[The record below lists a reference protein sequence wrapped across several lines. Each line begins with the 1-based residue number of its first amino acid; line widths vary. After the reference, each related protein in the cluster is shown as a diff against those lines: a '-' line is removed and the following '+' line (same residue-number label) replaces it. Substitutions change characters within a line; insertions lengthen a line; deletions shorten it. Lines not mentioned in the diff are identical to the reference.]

1 MSMKARLCVI
11 FLLLPLLLLTGC
23 ASIGP
28 ATVSR
33 DRFDYASSI
42 TESWKRQTLLNI
54 VKIRY
59 IEPLFFVD
67 VGQIVSGYTLE
78 TGVSLGASDGKLNS
92 FVASSI
98 NAGVSGKYTDRPTIT
113 YTPLTGPTFVR
124 SVMTPIS
131 PAHLLFAVQSGVP
144 ADMIFK
150 LGVASI
156 NGLRNDSATIDGYIR
171 ANKKYL
177 RVVELM
183 RRLQLAGA
191 VNIKMIRQKD
201 NQESAFVS
209 FHPATG
215 NTEISLQVKELR
227 ELLGL
232 DGTVHSYRLIY
243 GNAPDSNREI
253 AMQTFSVMHMLAS
266 LSARVDVP
274 LKDVA
279 EKRASPGIR
288 EMPEVLDREG
298 GFLVKSSDTAPQ
310 DAYVSVKY
318 RDAWFWIDDKDQI
331 SKRAISVI
339 VLILSLADTGSDKP
353 LPLVTIPAQ

>member
-1 MSMKARLCVI
+1 MRPLETVDQADGRYRLLRIMSMKARLCVI
-11 FLLLPLLLLTGC
+11 FLILPLLLFTGC

-78 TGVSLGASDGKLNS
+78 TGLSLGASDGKLNS

-98 NAGVSGKYTDRPTIT
+98 SAGVSGKYTDRPTIT

-156 NGLRNDSATIDGYIR
+156 NGLRNDSATVDGYIH

-201 NQESAFVS
+201 NQENAFVS
-209 FHPATG
+209 FQATG

-227 ELLGL
+227 EILGL

-243 GNAPDSNREI
+243 GNVPESNREI
-253 AMQTFSVMHMLAS
+253 A
-266 LSARVDVP
+266 
-274 LKDVA
+274 
-279 EKRASPGIR
+279 
-288 EMPEVLDREG
+288 
-298 GFLVKSSDTAPQ
+298 
-310 DAYVSVKY
+310 
-318 RDAWFWIDDKDQI
+318 
-331 SKRAISVI
+331 
-339 VLILSLADTGSDKP
+339 
-353 LPLVTIPAQ
+353 

>member
-1 MSMKARLCVI
+1 MKTRSCAISLI
-11 FLLLPLLLLTGC
+11 LTYLFLTGC
-23 ASIGP
+23 ASLGP

-78 TGVSLGASDGKLNS
+78 TGVNLGASDGKLNS

-113 YTPLTGPTFVR
+113 YTPLTGAPFVR

-150 LGVASI
+150 LGVGSI
-156 NGLRNDSATIDGYIR
+156 NGLRNDSATAEGYIP
-171 ANKKYL
+171 AEKKFL

-183 RRLQLAGA
+183 RRLQLAGSIH
-191 VNIKMIRQKD
+191 IKIVRQKD
-201 NQESAFVS
+201 NQESAFIS
-209 FHPATG
+209 FLSG
-215 NTEISLQVKELR
+215 NGSTERSSQVKELCD
-227 ELLGL
+227 LLKL
-232 DGTVHSYRLIY
+232 DATVHSYKLIY
-243 GNAPDSNREI
+243 GSVPDSNREI
-253 AMQTFSVMHMLAS
+253 AMQTVSVMHMLAS
-266 LSARVDVP
+266 LSARVEVP

-279 EKRASPGIR
+279 EKRASPGVR
-288 EMPEVLDREG
+288 EMTGEPKREG
-298 GFLVKSSDTAPQ
+298 EFLVKSSDTEPQ
-310 DAYVSVKY
+310 DAYISVRY
-318 RDAWFWIDDKDQI
+318 RGAWFWIDDGDQI
-331 SKRAISVI
+331 SKRAMSVI
-339 VLILSLADTGSDKP
+339 ILILSLADTGSDKP

>member
-1 MSMKARLCVI
+1 MKARLCVI
-11 FLLLPLLLLTGC
+11 FLILPLLLFTGC

-78 TGVSLGASDGKLNS
+78 TGLSLGASDGKLNS

-98 NAGVSGKYTDRPTIT
+98 SAGVSGKYTDRPTIT

-156 NGLRNDSATIDGYIR
+156 NGLRNDSATVDGYIH

-201 NQESAFVS
+201 NQENAFVS
-209 FHPATG
+209 FQATG

-227 ELLGL
+227 EILGL

-243 GNAPDSNREI
+243 GNVPESNREI

-288 EMPEVLDREG
+288 EMPEALDREG
-298 GFLVKSSDTAPQ
+298 GFLIKSSGTAPQ

>member
-1 MSMKARLCVI
+1 M
-11 FLLLPLLLLTGC
+11 FLLLAGC

-33 DRFDYASSI
+33 DRYDYAATV

-78 TGVSLGASDGKLNS
+78 TGVNLGASDGKLNG

-98 NAGVSGKYTDRPTIT
+98 SAGVSGKYTDRPTIT
-113 YTPLTGPTFVR
+113 YTPLTGAPFVR

-131 PAHLLFAVQSGVP
+131 PVHLFFSVQSGLP

-150 LGVASI
+150 LGVGSI
-156 NGLRNDSATIDGYIR
+156 NGLRNESATIDGYIP
-171 ANKKYL
+171 AEKTFM
-177 RVVELM
+177 RVIELM

-191 VNIKMIRQKD
+191 VNIKIVRQKD
-201 NQESAFVS
+201 LQENAFVS
-209 FHPATG
+209 FPMGTG
-215 NTEISLQVKELR
+215 SAHISSQIKELID
-227 ELLGL
+227 LLGL
-232 DGTVHSYRLIY
+232 DGTVNSYRLIY
-243 GNAPDSNREI
+243 GTAPENNREI
-253 AMQTFSVMHMLAS
+253 AMQTYSVMHMLAS
-266 LSARVDVP
+266 LSARVEVP

-288 EMPEVLDREG
+288 EMTGPVDRAEG
-298 GFLVKSSDTAPQ
+298 FVVKSSVAAPD
-310 DAYVSVKY
+310 DAYISVKY
-318 RDAWFWIDDKDQI
+318 RDSWFWIDDKDQI